1 MSIYRFYHG
10 EIFIQNPEMVPH
22 MRQQYLQWPKETNQL
37 GIAGQFSENDGNL
50 QKSIEWYYLEAGLP
64 GKAAKASFILD
75 GWRSKDLIPRSLSR

>member
-1 MSIYRFYHG
+1 MSIYGFYHG

-37 GIAGQFSENDGNL
+37 GIAGQFSENDGNR

-75 GWRSKDLIPRSLSR
+75 G